1 MLHKLLE
8 HISEGQNSTD
18 INIMVICVSNGQL
31 KENNI
36 KKYILKVHLSGRNH
50 YSEFGYI
57 QSFEIVFKITFQP
70 ILIKMT

>member
-31 KENNI
+31 KGNNI
-36 KKYILKVHLSGRNH
+36 KKIH
-50 YSEFGYI
+50 
-57 QSFEIVFKITFQP
+57 FEGPSLWKKSLF
-70 ILIKMT
+70 